1 MKTKYL
7 LALAAPLMAS
17 CAGHWNDIAHEE
29 VVASITAFAVQEQA
43 KCTINALDKNIALV
57 LPYDA
62 DPKAVT
68 VSEFAMTEGARCTP
82 EIKVGDKLDVSS
94 PITLTLT
101 TYDDYVWTLSAV
113 QKPKPLSDIYNM
125 NFDLWSKDWG
135 IDAAYGEDAD
145 DEQKA
150 VWGTGGFVLA
160 LSMGG
165 TPVMTKETEAL
176 AVEGEGKAAVKLQTI
191 YSEPLSI
198 LGNGT
203 IFTGSMVSF
212 SEEEFKVKLGTPYKK
227 RPVTMDGYARYIPK
241 TIDHAADAYTDKM
254 GTLDN
259 ASIFIALADWDSPY
273 EVDPPTKIQEGTESI
288 PGIIGYGKFILDRE
302 TDGYEKFSIKL
313 NYLSDRTPTFAVIMA
328 SSSALGDY
336 GTGAAGSVLYLDEL
350 GFTYE

>member
-125 NFDLWSKDWG
+125 NFDLWCKDWG

-145 DEQKA
+145 DEQKT

-227 RPVTMDGYARYIPK
+227 R
-241 TIDHAADAYTDKM
+241 IDHAADAYTDKM

-259 ASIFIALADWDSPY
+259 ASIFIALADWESQY

-313 NYLSDRTPTFAVIMA
+313 NYLSDKTPTFAVIMA